1 MEAGKV
7 SLLRRD
13 RLWNA
18 NAKPD
23 FAAPSLEECIAGTG
37 PMLDDVQQA
46 LFDEARE
53 RREANITR
61 DIATLDELQA
71 FYAEDQRYPGW
82 AEVQWSK
89 PAGAALDAVTEQL
102 KALKLTIR
110 NVPVGAAPAD
120 GKCIFTGEPAVE
132 RIYVAR
138 AY

>member
-1 MEAGKV
+1 MEGGKV

-13 RLWNA
+13 RLWNDA
-18 NAKPD
+18 AKPD
-23 FAAPSLEECIAGTG
+23 FATPSREECSAGIAA
-37 PMLDDVQQA
+37 LLEDIQRA
-46 LFDEARE
+46 LFEEARE

-61 DIATLDELQA
+61 GIATLDDLAA
-71 FYAEDQRYPGW
+71 FFAPDQRYPGW
-82 AEVQWSK
+82 AEVQWSR
-89 PAGAALDAVTEQL
+89 PTGSALEAVTERL

-110 NVPVGAAPAD
+110 NVPIGAAAVD